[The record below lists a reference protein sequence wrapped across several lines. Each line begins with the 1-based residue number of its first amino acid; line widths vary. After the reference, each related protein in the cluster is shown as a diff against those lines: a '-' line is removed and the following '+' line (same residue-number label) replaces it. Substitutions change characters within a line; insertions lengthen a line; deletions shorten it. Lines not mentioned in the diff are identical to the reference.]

1 MPSSSSNFWSPS
13 DRTRRLLRF
22 QPLYLVVA
30 IVLFVLVWITDWQH
44 ANFLEI
50 ALYSFIAGNLTTLA
64 MERLVR
70 LFPPLRFSYH
80 WLLYLSCLLPSALAS
95 SALCL
100 LLIMV
105 VLRIPLSNYSTEFW
119 VSGRLCVVMIT
130 IVGVIYHAYTE
141 SRTKLE
147 SRNLELQR
155 TVERG
160 HMYSHQQDQELCK
173 AREIQ
178 EGLLP
183 KTIPQ
188 LKDLEVVGVWQPAR
202 TVGGDYFDV
211 VKFNER
217 KLGICIGDVVGKG
230 FSAALL
236 MANLQASFR
245 AFALESVSPGTL
257 CQKLNELFSNN
268 LPSDK
273 FVTFCYCTIDSV
285 DRKLTYASAG
295 HCCPLLI
302 RSSGAVVILREAG
315 TPLGI
320 MPDREYGDAEAQLA
334 PGDRLVL
341 YTDGLTEAMDTGDQE
356 FGEPRL
362 VALGIRNVA
371 LSAAEL
377 LKTIMNEVSSFSG
390 GSFQDDFT
398 LVVVA
403 VK

>member
-13 DRTRRLLRF
+13 DRTRHLLRF

-80 WLLYLSCLLPSALAS
+80 WLVYLSCLLPSALAS

-119 VSGRLCVVMIT
+119 ISGRLCVVMIT
-130 IVGVIYHAYTE
+130 IVGIIYHAYTE
-141 SRTKLE
+141 SHIKLE

-155 TVERG
+155 TVDRG
-160 HMYSHQQDQELCK
+160 HIYSHQQDQELGK

-268 LPSDK
+268 LASDK

-302 RSSGAVVILREAG
+302 QSSGAVVILREAG

-320 MPDREYGDAEAQLA
+320 MPDREYADAEAQLA

-377 LKTIMNEVSSFSG
+377 LKIIMNEVSSFSG